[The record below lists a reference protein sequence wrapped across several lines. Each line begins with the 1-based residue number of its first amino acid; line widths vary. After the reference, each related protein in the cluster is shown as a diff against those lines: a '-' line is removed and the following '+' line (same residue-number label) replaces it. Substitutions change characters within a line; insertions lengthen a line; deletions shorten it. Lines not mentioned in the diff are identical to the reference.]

1 MLPVS
6 MYKEEGCERER
17 YMSREQFF
25 TAFLVEK
32 TSDSYLQYAKGKLN
46 PLYKN
51 EKIADKIAGEIP
63 FGLL

>member
-17 YMSREQFF
+17 YMSWEQFF

-46 PLYKN
+46 LIIGQSGFTP
-51 EKIADKIAGEIP
+51 
-63 FGLL
+63 